1 MKLEWCAGC
10 GMLFKCA
17 ATTPDIE
24 CWCVSMPIMPDID
37 EQNGCYCGQCYIKI
51 LKEQKNTSLDTT

>member
-1 MKLEWCAGC
+1 
-10 GMLFKCA
+10 MLFKCA

-51 LKEQKNTSLDTT
+51 LEEQKNTSLDTT